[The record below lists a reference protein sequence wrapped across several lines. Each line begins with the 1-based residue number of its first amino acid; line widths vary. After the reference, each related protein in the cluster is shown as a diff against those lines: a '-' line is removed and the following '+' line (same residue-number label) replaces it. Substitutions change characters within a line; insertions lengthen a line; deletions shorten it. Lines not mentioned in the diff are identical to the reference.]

1 MPLPPALLARLKK
14 RGIVKASEA
23 EPSAADQPEE
33 EVIAE
38 DYDDISRPVGGGE
51 TRVGGPIPGCPNKW
65 NLYHECSAFCQQQW
79 GAGKLKESPHTE
91 RKRLR
96 MLRKYPLPEGWSE
109 LYDPGTGRH
118 YYWRQGSEDVTWM
131 PPRHPR
137 AKISLPAEKL
147 RELIS
152 DADDGQE
159 LDSAGS
165 EEDMLDD
172 DEVPLP
178 PRRSRESA
186 NSHKGSSHGRSDR
199 RGRRVTSPARRSS
212 CWSCSWP
219 PSWGQPPRLPHSEL
233 PWSRVAPGVS
243 TEACDSAPG
252 SADRLYWLRNGQ
264 RLPPPTPDRFWEPG
278 AYLCVREGNR
288 TVSLQRALLVTE
300 EDDGGLCTAGLPTD
314 EDRSRPAL
322 IAQRWALT
330 AAHCLPERSDTQL
343 AVLLGATRQSG
354 PRIGVLRA
362 VPHPDYV
369 RGTPSREHD
378 VALLLLERRAE
389 RLTVACLPPAGGYLE
404 RFSQGVLFGW
414 GRVGPRGGPA
424 LKLQRHRC
432 PSPAASAARR
442 PWSTWRPQRFAP
454 DSARPTVPTPAKGTA
469 GALGRIRGRAT
480 RALGPRQLGAR
491 VREALHLRRV
501 HARGTVTW
509 HGSVVTSRA
518 PL

>member
-14 RGIVKASEA
+14 RGIVKANEA

-186 NSHKGSSHGRSDR
+186 NSNKGSSHGRSDR
-199 RGRRVTSPARRSS
+199 RGDRSRSNDLDPMDPAAYSDVPRGK
-212 CWSCSWP
+212 WSTGLEKSNEAKTGADTTASGP
-219 PSWGQPPRLPHSEL
+219 LYQMRPYPS
-233 PWSRVAPGVS
+233 
-243 TEACDSAPG
+243 
-252 SADRLYWLRNGQ
+252 
-264 RLPPPTPDRFWEPG
+264 PG
-278 AYLCVREGNR
+278 AVLRLNAGNR
-288 TVSLQRALLVTE
+288 RQHSDDE
-300 EDDGGLCTAGLPTD
+300 EDD
-314 EDRSRPAL
+314 
-322 IAQRWALT
+322 
-330 AAHCLPERSDTQL
+330 
-343 AVLLGATRQSG
+343 
-354 PRIGVLRA
+354 
-362 VPHPDYV
+362 
-369 RGTPSREHD
+369 
-378 VALLLLERRAE
+378 
-389 RLTVACLPPAGGYLE
+389 
-404 RFSQGVLFGW
+404 
-414 GRVGPRGGPA
+414 
-424 LKLQRHRC
+424 
-432 PSPAASAARR
+432 
-442 PWSTWRPQRFAP
+442 
-454 DSARPTVPTPAKGTA
+454 
-469 GALGRIRGRAT
+469 
-480 RALGPRQLGAR
+480 
-491 VREALHLRRV
+491 
-501 HARGTVTW
+501 
-509 HGSVVTSRA
+509 
-518 PL
+518 